1 MNKEGGIHMTTQKSA
16 SIKEPQILEMPS
28 QGIAVVYMKCDPNK
42 VMPQFM
48 PALYGSVYKLK
59 FELT

>member
-1 MNKEGGIHMTTQKSA
+1 MNKKGGIHVITQKSA
-16 SIKEPQILEMPS
+16 STKEPQILEMPS
-28 QGIAVVYMKCDPNK
+28 QRMAVVYMKGDPNK